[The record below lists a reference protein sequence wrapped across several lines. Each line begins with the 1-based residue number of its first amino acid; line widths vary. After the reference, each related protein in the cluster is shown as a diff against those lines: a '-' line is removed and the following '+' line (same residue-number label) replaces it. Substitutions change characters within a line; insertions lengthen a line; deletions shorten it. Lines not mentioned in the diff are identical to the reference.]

1 MLSHRGL
8 EWLSRTGPLR
18 RLTMSELLRSLPPR
32 GHPCLDGSTLLL
44 PRQGDA
50 LPKLLL
56 LACIG
61 VFISSIYIFLR
72 NTVFK
77 TEPAPPLTPQYLLQ

>member
-8 EWLSRTGPLR
+8 EWLKTGPLR

-50 LPKLLL
+50 HVLE
-56 LACIG
+56 AE
-61 VFISSIYIFLR
+61 VER
-72 NTVFK
+72 
-77 TEPAPPLTPQYLLQ
+77 ALQLEQRLDLSDTHLIVVAEQVL